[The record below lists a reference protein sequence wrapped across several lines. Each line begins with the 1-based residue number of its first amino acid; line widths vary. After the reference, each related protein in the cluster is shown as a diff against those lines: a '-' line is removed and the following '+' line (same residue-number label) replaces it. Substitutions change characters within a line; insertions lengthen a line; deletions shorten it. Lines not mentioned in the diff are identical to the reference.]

1 MEQEILQGSMKH
13 IAERGIAIYCDDRIA
28 FIEDINKVS
37 QITGA
42 IRTEI
47 MIAVLC
53 LKGKARL
60 ELDGETHIVEAN
72 DLLICHP
79 NIIIEKSMASFDIE
93 FRSIAMSPE
102 YIRQLSVIANNS
114 WDVLKFLEKS
124 PVIHLRPEETEAF
137 CQYYDLIRSRLTGE
151 PKHHQKEL
159 TDALLQAFLYEFH
172 DTMERFL
179 KFNPPTYSSNERLFK
194 EFLQLVTSSYPKDR
208 TVAGYADKL
217 HVTPKYLSAICK
229 ETCGHTASELINEY
243 VMKDVIYLLKK
254 SEKSIKEIVNELD
267 FPNLSFFGKYVKRYT
282 GLSPKQYR
290 EQLAEECSF
299 VKKANDL

>member
-102 YIRQLSVIANNS
+102 YIRQLSVIADNS

-229 ETCGHTASELINEY
+229 ETCGHTASELINETC
-243 VMKDVIYLLKK
+243 LF
-254 SEKSIKEIVNELD
+254 SGN
-267 FPNLSFFGKYVKRYT
+267 T
-282 GLSPKQYR
+282 
-290 EQLAEECSF
+290 
-299 VKKANDL
+299 